1 MALFKINNPTTY
13 RFILTAI
20 QIIFSIIIVLFV
32 YAFFN
37 IMYKAF
43 EKRHDYSSFCY
54 SLFAANAIICNNLF
68 GFGRSHI
75 FMERFTFKE
84 QKSVYFSAV
93 MFLYAAICSFIM
105 SGWVYANTDKDF
117 LGNGDLQ
124 SHIIGKYILLVSLA
138 LGVGISII
146 FSIAG
151 IIFFFKW
158 ANSAFANAS
167 KDLKEVA
174 GKENRF

>member
-1 MALFKINNPTTY
+1 
-13 RFILTAI
+13 
-20 QIIFSIIIVLFV
+20 
-32 YAFFN
+32 
-37 IMYKAF
+37 
-43 EKRHDYSSFCY
+43 
-54 SLFAANAIICNNLF
+54 
-68 GFGRSHI
+68 
-75 FMERFTFKE
+75 
-84 QKSVYFSAV
+84 
-93 MFLYAAICSFIM
+93 M

-158 ANSAFANAS
+158 ANSAFSNAS
-167 KDLKEVA
+167 KDLKEIA
-174 GKENRF
+174 GKENKF